1 MNQQNY
7 ELNRAHLQDQMR
19 EAAESQRQIQQL
31 YQPKSE
37 QSNGALQNLGRQM
50 IKLGEWLQQQ

>member
-19 EAAESQRQIQQL
+19 EAAEYQRQAQQ
-31 YQPKSE
+31 QPKSE
-37 QSNGALQNLGRQM
+37 HANTTLHNLGRQM
-50 IKLGEWLQQQ
+50 IKLGEWLQQP